1 MSRQLPASF
10 ADSVSAWAKV
20 NYVSK
25 LPPGGSLWSCEAD
38 VRRRPTRR
46 SGSAHQL
53 DERRDVPL
61 GRRLVADQWVV
72 DEPPQRGGVD
82 PLCLDRPLDLA
93 VYEGAEPR
101 LEQIERLA
109 DPFVIGCR
117 HVVRS
122 LDRRAPCFPGSSR
135 AWRSRGTERNCEE
148 GKSSGVTVMVS
159 ALLLRSPA
167 HPAPPSTDAASMSSA
182 AGVSDRRTAC
192 TTAPRPATARR
203 AARRTSHTT
212 RRLSAEP
219 VVPPP
224 VQAPKVS
231 CSVPRPSGAARGWRR
246 GVGAPDQA
254 CSTSNAA
261 RLRASLLNSTP
272 IRWIG
277 SPRSRYLSA

>member
-1 MSRQLPASF
+1 MGPVVSVVAQL
-10 ADSVSAWAKV
+10 ADEVALGPPEDRTEHV
-20 NYVSK
+20 VPR
-25 LPPGGSLWSCEAD
+25 LP
-38 VRRRPTRR
+38 
-46 SGSAHQL
+46 HQL
-53 DERRDVPL
+53 EKRRDVPV

-72 DEPPQRGGVD
+72 NELPQRGGVD
-82 PLCLDRPLDLA
+82 PLRLDRRLDLA
-93 VYEGAEPR
+93 VDEGAEPR
-101 LEQIERLA
+101 LEQLERLA

-117 HVVRS
+117 HAVRES
-122 LDRRAPCFPGSSR
+122 RPPGTLCFPGSSG
-135 AWRSRGTERNCEE
+135 AWRVVAEFSEE
-148 GKSSGVTVMVS
+148 GKSSGFTAMVL
-159 ALLLRSPA
+159 AVLLRSQS
-167 HPAPPSTDAASMSSA
+167 HPGLPSPPDGACSISSA
-182 AGVSDRRTAC
+182 TAVSNRRTTC
-192 TTAPRPATARR
+192 TNAPRPATARR

-231 CSVPRPSGAARGWRR
+231 CPVPRPSGRLFESDERLRAGQQVAF
-246 GVGAPDQA
+246 GAPGQA